1 MTLALDHT
9 PATTVRP
16 RVARLVRAIR
26 ARVAAFH
33 HYWFVECV
41 EPPSDPF
48 ASLSSRDR
56 WDLPVW
62 HPAEPED

>member
-9 PATTVRP
+9 PAATVTP

-26 ARVAAFH
+26 ARVAAFR
-33 HYWFVECV
+33 HYRFVECV
-41 EPPSDPF
+41 EPSDPF

-56 WDLPVW
+56 WDLPVF
-62 HPAEPED
+62 HPAQPED

>member
-9 PATTVRP
+9 PTATVAP

-33 HYWFVECV
+33 QYWFVECV
-41 EPPSDPF
+41 EPSDPF

-62 HPAEPED
+62 HPVEPED

>member
-9 PATTVRP
+9 LAATVTP
-16 RVARLVRAIR
+16 HVARLVRAIR

-33 HYWFVECV
+33 HYWFVECD
-41 EPPSDPF
+41 EPSDPL

>member
-1 MTLALDHT
+1 LTLTLDHT
-9 PATTVRP
+9 PAAAATP

-26 ARVAAFH
+26 ARVSALH
-33 HYWFVECV
+33 RYWFLECV
-41 EPPSDPF
+41 EPSDPF

-62 HPAEPED
+62 HPAQPED

>member
-9 PATTVRP
+9 PATTVTLRA
-16 RVARLVRAIR
+16 ARLVRAIR
-26 ARVAAFH
+26 AKVAAFH
-33 HYWFVECV
+33 HYWFVEYV
-41 EPPSDPF
+41 EPSDPLEL
-48 ASLSSRDR
+48 LSSRER

>member
-1 MTLALDHT
+1 MTIALDHT
-9 PATTVRP
+9 PAAAVTP
-16 RVARLVRAIR
+16 RVASLLRAIR

-33 HYWFVECV
+33 HYLFVACE
-41 EPPSDPF
+41 EPSDPF

-62 HPAEPED
+62 HPAQPED